1 MNLYDQLRHFAD
13 SYGLIA
19 IFVLFLGL
27 CLWVFRPG
35 AKRQSDAAARLIFD
49 EDDQPEGRDDG
60 K

>member
-1 MNLYDQLRHFAD
+1 MSLYDQLRHFAD

-19 IFVLFLGL
+19 LLVLFLGL

-35 AKRQSDAAARLIFD
+35 AKEHNQEAARSIFNED
-49 EDDQPEGRDDG
+49 EIKRRDDG

>member
-1 MNLYDQLRHFAD
+1 MSLYDQLRHFAD

-19 IFVLFLGL
+19 LILLFLGL

-35 AKRQSDAAARLIFD
+35 AKQQNKEAANLIFD
-49 EDDQPEGRDDG
+49 DEESGERNGG